1 MPIPAL
7 RLVLISL
14 YIVLMLGAYS
24 LRTCQYVLCAGM
36 KALNITA
43 KQTLNPSPANLDAL
57 KTLLAAD
64 PASSN
69 ASPNLSLTAAHT
81 FLAAGRTR
89 DALECVH
96 SGTALEQMALTLQ
109 IYLRIDRIDLAKE
122 QLDAMRSV
130 DEDAILSQLCAAY
143 VDVANGSSTAADAIH
158 HLNTLQEQYGA
169 SLMLLNCA
177 AVAHLTAGNYSEAED
192 SLAEAVAEF
201 NGGEDADTLVNTVVC
216 YQHLGRAAGDI
227 DPLLNTLRT
236 KFGAHSF
243 VEGLKRVEGALE
255 RESIKYKVDAI
266 SA

>member
-1 MPIPAL
+1 
-7 RLVLISL
+7 
-14 YIVLMLGAYS
+14 
-24 LRTCQYVLCAGM
+24 M